1 MLKTLL
7 DEVSIVDKWATNN
20 PEEVAKFLEPELGI
34 PAAALENAE
43 KRRKYGVLPL
53 TDEIITQ
60 QQNIADTFYKI
71 KLVPKQI
78 QVKDIVW
85 NGNKS

>member
-1 MLKTLL
+1 
-7 DEVSIVDKWATNN
+7 
-20 PEEVAKFLEPELGI
+20 LEI
-34 PAAALENAE
+34 AE

-53 TDEIITQ
+53 TDEVITQ
-60 QQNIADTFYKI
+60 QQNIADTFHQI
-71 KLVPKQI
+71 KLVPKKI

>member
-1 MLKTLL
+1 MTKVN
-7 DEVSIVDKWATNN
+7 EWATNN

-53 TDEIITQ
+53 R
-60 QQNIADTFYKI
+60 
-71 KLVPKQI
+71 L
-78 QVKDIVW
+78 
-85 NGNKS
+85 S